1 MCWSVSTSVGGNPQF
16 RSAWATGASLMASG
30 LVPMTSLISAK
41 RSLPPSSAG
50 GVCLHY
56 GLSSSLAEIVGVGL
70 ELEAHRL
77 RGHQTVFQ
85 AVPVAISDRRFAGG
99 EGHADLRSGV
109 ARSRPARQRIR
120 RQRLLA

>member
-1 MCWSVSTSVGGNPQF
+1 MCWSVSVSVGGNPQS

-56 GLSSSLAEIVGVGL
+56 GLSSSLAEIVRVGL
-70 ELEAHRL
+70 ELQAHRL
-77 RGHQTVFQ
+77 RGHQMVFQ
-85 AVPVAISDRRFAGG
+85 PVPVAISNRRFAGG
-99 EGHADLRSGV
+99 EGHAHLRVG
-109 ARSRPARQRIR
+109 
-120 RQRLLA
+120 

>member
-1 MCWSVSTSVGGNPQF
+1 MCWPVSTSVGGNPQF

-41 RSLPPSSAG
+41 RSLPPTSAG

-56 GLSSSLAEIVGVGL
+56 GLSSSLAEIVRVGL

-77 RGHQTVFQ
+77 RGDDVVLKP
-85 AVPVAISDRRFAGG
+85 VPIPISDRRFAGG
-99 EGHADLRSGV
+99 EGHADL
-109 ARSRPARQRIR
+109 
-120 RQRLLA
+120 